1 MRLVALETARA
12 ARSLV
17 RPVVARAPLCA
28 LAACAAAA
36 AALAAFAACDDR
48 GTLVPTGEGGAG
60 DGSVSADATMGD
72 GESADSGDAGTGDA
86 LQTADVCGDGPW
98 VTLGIVVVQLNVGN
112 LDASTP
118 LPGASFTS
126 PLCPGLVKTSDD
138 AGVIEGLV
146 SKDVPFYGRL
156 QAPGYV
162 SELAPEEIFDA
173 DSTGNKI
180 EMLSSFVEGILFP
193 GLDGGSTVI
202 VIAAQKL
209 QDDAGACSSLDGISF
224 SVPGHPEANVV
235 YFSSG
240 AIPTVIPDAS
250 ATSSRGLAAITGLA
264 GGQLVTLDAGKGG
277 CNVLFVHGPLTGRV
291 PLENGFAS
299 LMPAYLSP

>member
-1 MRLVALETARA
+1 VIARA
-12 ARSLV
+12 S
-17 RPVVARAPLCA
+17 LCA
-28 LAACAAAA
+28 LAVGAIAAAS
-36 AALAAFAACDDR
+36 LAAFAACDQN
-48 GTLVPTGEGGAG
+48 GTLVPTGDGGAM
-60 DGSVSADATMGD
+60 DASVEADSTTGD
-72 GESADSGDAGTGDA
+72 GESAGDASDAGTVEEP
-86 LQTADVCGDGPW
+86 QTADVCGDGPW
-98 VTLGIVVVQLNVGN
+98 VTLGIVVVQLNLAG

-126 PLCPGLVKTSDD
+126 PVCPGLVKTSDE

-173 DSTGNKI
+173 DTTGIKV
-180 EMLSSFVEGILFP
+180 EMLSSFLASAFFP
-193 GLDGGSTVI
+193 AFDAGSTVI
-202 VIAAQKL
+202 LIAAQNL

-235 YFSSG
+235 YFSAGS
-240 AIPTVIPDAS
+240 IPMVTDAS
-250 ATSSRGLAAITGLA
+250 ATSTRGLAAITGLS
-264 GGQLVTLDAGKGG
+264 GGQLVTLDAGKTG
-277 CNVLFVHGPLTGRV
+277 CKVLSVHGPLTGRV
-291 PLENGFAS
+291 PLEKGFAS

>member
-1 MRLVALETARA
+1 
-12 ARSLV
+12 
-17 RPVVARAPLCA
+17 VVARASLLA
-28 LAACAAAA
+28 LAVGAVAAS
-36 AALAAFAACDDR
+36 ALAVFAACDDN
-48 GTLVPTGEGGAG
+48 GTIVTTGDGGGSDASGGADATTSDAQGAG
-60 DGSVSADATMGD
+60 DAS
-72 GESADSGDAGTGDA
+72 DAGTVEELKA
-86 LQTADVCGDGPW
+86 ADVCGDGPW
-98 VTLGIVVVQLNVGN
+98 VTLGIVVVQLNIAN

-126 PLCPGLVKTSDD
+126 PLCPGVVKVSDE

-156 QAPGYV
+156 QAQGYV

-180 EMLSSFVEGILFP
+180 EMLSSFLESILFP
-193 GLDGGSTVI
+193 GLDARSTVI

-209 QDDAGACSSLDGISF
+209 DDDAGACSSLDGITF
-224 SVPGHPEANVV
+224 SVPGHPEATV
-235 YFSSG
+235 YYLSSG
-240 AIPTVIPDAS
+240 FPPQLTDAS
-250 ATSSRGLAAITGLA
+250 VTSSLGLAAITGLA
-264 GGQLVTLDAGKGG
+264 GGQLVTLDAGKPG
-277 CNVLFVHGPLTGRV
+277 CHVLFVHGSLTGRV

>member
-1 MRLVALETARA
+1 
-12 ARSLV
+12 
-17 RPVVARAPLCA
+17 
-28 LAACAAAA
+28 
-36 AALAAFAACDDR
+36 
-48 GTLVPTGEGGAG
+48 
-60 DGSVSADATMGD
+60 
-72 GESADSGDAGTGDA
+72 
-86 LQTADVCGDGPW
+86 
-98 VTLGIVVVQLNVGN
+98 VG
-112 LDASTP
+112 L
-118 LPGASFTS
+118 
-126 PLCPGLVKTSDD
+126 
-138 AGVIEGLV
+138 I

-180 EMLSSFVEGILFP
+180 EMLSSVLEGILFP
-193 GLDGGSTVI
+193 GIDAGSTVV

-224 SVPGHPEANVV
+224 SVPQHPEANVV
-235 YFSSG
+235 YLSSDS
-240 AIPTVIPDAS
+240 IPKLTDAG

-264 GGQLVTLDAGKGG
+264 GGQLVTLAASKPG
-277 CNVLFVHGPLTGRV
+277 CTILFVRGPLTGRV

>member
-1 MRLVALETARA
+1 
-12 ARSLV
+12 
-17 RPVVARAPLCA
+17 VVTRVSIWA
-28 LAACAAAA
+28 LAVGAIAAAT
-36 AALAAFAACDDR
+36 LAAVAACDQH
-48 GTLVPTGEGGAG
+48 GTLVSTDAGGASDASAGADATTGDGQGAG
-60 DGSVSADATMGD
+60 DASD
-72 GESADSGDAGTGDA
+72 GGTVEE
-86 LQTADVCGDGPW
+86 LRVADVCGDAPW
-98 VTLGIVVVQLNVGN
+98 VTLGIVVVQVNIGN

-126 PLCPGLVKTSDD
+126 PLCPGVVKTSDE
-138 AGVIEGLV
+138 AGVIEGLI

-173 DSTGNKI
+173 DVTGVKVD
-180 EMLSSFVEGILFP
+180 MLSSFLAGILFP
-193 GLDGGSTVI
+193 GVDAGSTVI

-235 YFSSG
+235 YLSSDT
-240 AIPTVIPDAS
+240 IPKLTDAG
-250 ATSSRGLAAITGLA
+250 ATSSRGFAAITGLA
-264 GGQLVTLDAGKGG
+264 GPQLVTLAGTKPG
-277 CNVLFVHGPLTGRV
+277 CTVLFVHGPLTGRV

>member
-1 MRLVALETARA
+1 MV
-12 ARSLV
+12 ARSF
-17 RPVVARAPLCA
+17 LCA
-28 LAACAAAA
+28 LAAGAVAA
-36 AALAAFAACDDR
+36 AALAAFAACDQ
-48 GTLVPTGEGGAG
+48 GGSLVPTGDAG
-60 DGSVSADATMGD
+60 PGDAADATTGD
-72 GESADSGDAGTGDA
+72 GEANGDASDAGTVEELHA
-86 LQTADVCGDGPW
+86 ADVCGDAPW
-98 VTLGIVVVQLNVGN
+98 VTLGIVVTQLNIAN

-118 LPGASFTS
+118 LPGASFTT
-126 PLCPGLVKTSDD
+126 PLCPGLVKTSDE
-138 AGVIEGLV
+138 AGVIEGLI
-146 SKDVPFYGRL
+146 SQDVPFYGRL

-173 DSTGNKI
+173 DSTGNKV
-180 EMLSSFVEGILFP
+180 EMLSSFLAGVLFP

-224 SVPGHPEANVV
+224 NVPGHPEATV
-235 YFSSG
+235 YYLSSDS
-240 AIPTVIPDAS
+240 IPMLTDAS

-264 GGQLVTLDAGKGG
+264 GGQLVNLGASKPG
-277 CNVLFVHGPLTGRV
+277 CTVLFVHGPLTGRV